1 MKQLFW
7 TIFVVMNLFLGG
19 LYCWGAD
26 NNRYICAWLWWI
38 VPTLNL
44 IVYGIFEKTIME
56 DNNEYLY

>member
-7 TIFVVMNLFLGG
+7 TIFLIMNLILGG
-19 LYCWGAD
+19 LYLWGAD
-26 NNRYICAWLWWI
+26 NNRYVCAWLWWI

-56 DNNEYLY
+56 EVY